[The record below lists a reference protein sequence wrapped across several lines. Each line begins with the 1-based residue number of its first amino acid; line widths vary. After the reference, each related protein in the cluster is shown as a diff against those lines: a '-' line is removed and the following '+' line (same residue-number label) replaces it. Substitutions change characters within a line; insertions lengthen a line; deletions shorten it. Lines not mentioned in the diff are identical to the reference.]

1 MTTSGGAL
9 CRDLD
14 DVPAKAE
21 VALLAFRDYEV
32 FLYSWFSCLL
42 NSCLPDFASSHDYM
56 SKAGVFVLCGQLSHE
71 SCLKLCC

>member
-1 MTTSGGAL
+1 MNQFYLEIFAVTTSGGAL

-32 FLYSWFSCLL
+32 FCIHGFRAY
-42 NSCLPDFASSHDYM
+42 
-56 SKAGVFVLCGQLSHE
+56 
-71 SCLKLCC
+71 